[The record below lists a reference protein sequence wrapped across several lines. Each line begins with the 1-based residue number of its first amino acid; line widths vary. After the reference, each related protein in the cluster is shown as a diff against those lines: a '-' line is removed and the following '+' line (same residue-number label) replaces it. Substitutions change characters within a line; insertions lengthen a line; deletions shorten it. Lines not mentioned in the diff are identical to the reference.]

1 MSTKQSTKNQHPIP
15 AYTFP
20 CCPNLGLW
28 NATPRAHII
37 KGRWLVRL
45 QLTNHLLCAMEEY
58 KSPKKFHF
66 WSYRQLTYLAQ
77 CSVPEVEGR
86 IHPCNWPHGLR
97 APNISEFLFIIHYR
111 VINYEFTFNILIFCL
126 TDPQSRVP
134 IFILPFHKEVYIFI
148 CLKTISFKVQEK
160 FSCDNT
166 YHMIL

>member
-1 MSTKQSTKNQHPIP
+1 M
-15 AYTFP
+15 
-20 CCPNLGLW
+20 
-28 NATPRAHII
+28 
-37 KGRWLVRL
+37 
-45 QLTNHLLCAMEEY
+45 
-58 KSPKKFHF
+58 
-66 WSYRQLTYLAQ
+66 
-77 CSVPEVEGR
+77 EGR

-148 CLKTISFKVQEK
+148 CLKTISFKLQEE

-166 YHMIL
+166 YHMILWFSLLLCSLERVYSPLEEARGIKKPDLFSQISHVWVTKMLNMVKIKVILWYLKVFLFCVIAESFIKPHGCILSTISKRMSS